1 MEFLVGLLIVM
12 LVVVVAIWLF
22 LAKQG
27 DAHFRFIVVQRTD
40 FTLKELSENTAT
52 FICTIPFI
60 NNGTQDGTLM
70 DVYPRHLL
78 PCEQFDAVDVDSR
91 LTLDSANRNDGY
103 WEAYIVPK
111 GTGGAIYLTVKF
123 TAKSG
128 DIMTALKDM
137 VDMPIDIV
145 FQVVARSP
153 WYIDKNR
160 LVMTAGEIDNALAA
174 GQQAAARQGEEI

>member
-1 MEFLVGLLIVM
+1 MEFLVGLLILM

-22 LAKQG
+22 FAKQG
-27 DAHFRFIVVQRTD
+27 DAHFLFIVAQRTD
-40 FTLKELSENTAT
+40 FTLKELTGNTAT

-78 PCEQFDAVDVDSR
+78 PCEQLDAVDVDSR

-111 GTGGAIYLTVKF
+111 GTGGSIYLTVKF

-174 GQQAAARQGEEI
+174 AQRAAARQEEEI